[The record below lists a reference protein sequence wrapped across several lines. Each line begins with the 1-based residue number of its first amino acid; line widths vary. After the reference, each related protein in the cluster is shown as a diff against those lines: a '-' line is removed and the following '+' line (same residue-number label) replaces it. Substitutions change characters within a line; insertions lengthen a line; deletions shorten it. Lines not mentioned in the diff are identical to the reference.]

1 MDIPKEG
8 RAVLKHIKKVVSRDI
23 GIRNMTIKEI
33 KAIPATCKVLKTSD
47 ALAVM
52 VLWG

>member
-23 GIRNMTIKEI
+23 GIKKHDNKRNKSHTGNM
-33 KAIPATCKVLKTSD
+33 
-47 ALAVM
+47 
-52 VLWG
+52 